1 MKKRKIDLSVRQEAI
16 LRAFVEM
23 GRSFMGI
30 RNAEAKE
37 FEALGLTVGQFSVL
51 EVLTHQGEQSI
62 GAVTK
67 LLFSTPGN
75 VTVLIKNLE
84 SKGLIVTF
92 CDPNDKRSKMARVTS
107 NGEQIINSM
116 WLDHKELL
124 ESFFVRLEDE
134 EVANLARLLRKMRK
148 EVKNES
154 KKIA

>member
-1 MKKRKIDLSVRQEAI
+1 VKKRKVDLSNRQDAV

-30 RNAEAKE
+30 RNAETKE

-62 GAVTK
+62 GAITK

-84 SKGLIVTF
+84 TKGLIVTF
-92 CDPNDKRSKMARVTS
+92 CDPNDKRSKKAKITQQGA
-107 NGEQIINSM
+107 NIIDSM
-116 WLDHKELL
+116 WLEHKELL

-134 EVANLARLLRKMRK
+134 EVAALAKLLRKMRK
-148 EVKNES
+148 EVKS
-154 KKIA
+154 

>member
-1 MKKRKIDLSVRQEAI
+1 MKKVKIDLTNRQDAV

-23 GRSFMGI
+23 ARSFMGI

-51 EVLTHQGEQSI
+51 EILTHQGEQSI
-62 GAVTK
+62 GAITK

-84 SKGLIVTF
+84 AKGLIVTT
-92 CDPNDKRSKMARVTS
+92 CDPNDKRSKMARITDS
-107 NGEQIINSM
+107 GKQTIDSM
-116 WLDHKELL
+116 WLEHKELL

-134 EVANLARLLRKMRK
+134 EVATLAKLLRKMRK
-148 EVKNES
+148 GEPK
-154 KKIA
+154 